1 MDILVNTNIKRI
13 PISKSYEFDQQF
25 YDQVN
30 QNNSKLLNSEGSNP
44 DIFEKSI
51 TIKEITEQITAAN
64 GLASPGP
71 PSEGV
76 DSPGMPPILLN
87 G

>member
-44 DIFEKSI
+44 DIFEK
-51 TIKEITEQITAAN
+51 
-64 GLASPGP
+64 
-71 PSEGV
+71 
-76 DSPGMPPILLN
+76 
-87 G
+87 